1 MSSGDSCP
9 PKPTSDEI
17 KDAAEKALNAMN
29 ASSTCK
35 SNFRSLT
42 DNKELTMSG
51 LALAPFAFGIGSTTV
66 TDNTLDEN
74 NTREGCGSIFA
85 NISQQI
91 TSTQNILCTLNKSDN
106 RTTVSASANSTI
118 KIVSKPPTDNLTRQ
132 NIALLNSIKNPPQPQ
147 LVTGMSD
154 STYNSLLASYN
165 ETVKSNNKLKEMFT
179 PSITVTNSSFKN
191 VVSSEVNVITNTSKV
206 DTTKLVE
213 NANKVATTQ
222 AVQTLD
228 QKTGYGANSPQVKQL
243 IQSKLEDRTQSITD
257 AINATM
263 NNITIKASSSST
275 FNMESYG
282 AINLAGIVVDQYV
295 QMRVI
300 AKNIM
305 TIATNMGKE
314 IANSI
319 IQDSASTSSSTTNTA
334 GQEAAL
340 KEIYDGF
347 ANITKENAEGA
358 AGLIDSTFDG
368 VSNVVEAVGSVFTG
382 VFTIIIFVVVAAI
395 AAVLIF
401 VPNLLPI
408 PKKGQGAIGIIIS
421 VILTYFIV
429 AWFMSWWPFG
439 KDNMEQPMPPANGIR
454 PVKLPYQ
461 FKNTGKF
468 SGYAFTETLN
478 EKRTKSGNLI

>member
-29 ASSTCK
+29 ASSECK
-35 SNFRSLT
+35 SKFRSIT
-42 DNKELTMSG
+42 DNKQLTMSG
-51 LALAPFAFGIGSTTV
+51 IAAAPFAFGMGSTTI
-66 TDNTLDEN
+66 TGNTLDET
-74 NTREGCGSIFA
+74 NTRDGCGSIFA

-106 RTTVSASANSTI
+106 RTTVSTSANSTI
-118 KIVSKPPTDNLTRQ
+118 KIVSKPPTEILMRQ
-132 NIALLNSIKNPPQPQ
+132 NVALLNSIKNPTLPQF
-147 LVTGMSD
+147 VTGMSE
-154 STYNSLLASYN
+154 SIYNSLLASYN
-165 ETVKSNNKLKEMFT
+165 ETVESNNKIKALFT

-191 VVSSEVNVITNTSKV
+191 VASSEINIITNTSKV

-213 NANKVATTQ
+213 NATKVAKTQ
-222 AVQTLD
+222 AAQTLN

-243 IQSKLEDRTQSITD
+243 IQSKIQDRTQSITD
-257 AINATM
+257 AINSTL
-263 NNITIKASSSST
+263 NSLTITASSSST
-275 FNMESYG
+275 FNMESYA
-282 AINLAGIVVDQYV
+282 AINLDGIIVDQYV

-319 IQDSASTSSSTTNTA
+319 IQDSTSTSSSTTETA

-347 ANITKENAEGA
+347 SNLVKENADGA
-358 AGLIDSTFDG
+358 KGVIDSTFDG
-368 VSNVVEAVGSVFTG
+368 VSNVVKAVGSVFSTI
-382 VFTIIIFVVVAAI
+382 FTLIIFGVVGVI

-408 PKKGQGAIGIIIS
+408 PRKGQGAIGIIIS
-421 VILTYFIV
+421 VILTYCIV
-429 AWFMSWWPFG
+429 AWFMSWWPFS
-439 KDNMEQPMPPANGIR
+439 KDSMEQPMPPTNDIR

-468 SGYAFTETLN
+468 TGYAFTETLA
-478 EKRTKSGNLI
+478 EKRKKSGNII